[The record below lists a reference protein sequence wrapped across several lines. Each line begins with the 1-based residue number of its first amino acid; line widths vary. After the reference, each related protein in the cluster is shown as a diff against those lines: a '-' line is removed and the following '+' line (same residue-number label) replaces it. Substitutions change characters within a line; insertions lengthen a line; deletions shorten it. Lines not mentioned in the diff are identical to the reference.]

1 MIKNMLF
8 CGIAAIVT
16 TATVLTSCYYDPY
29 YTSVGA
35 TYGGSYSSGSSY
47 YGGGSGYSSSVY
59 ISTGNPEWGYDPYTY
74 SYYNYRRRC
83 YYDPYLNGF
92 YPVGYRPPV
101 FAGCVHPHGWRP
113 GASYCPPP
121 RRVSNITIVNYRN
134 RESAYRRGGYIQ
146 EGYRGQYATQQSR
159 PETRP
164 SFFQQPEQQVRPQ
177 QNYTRPSPGF
187 QQQQQSRPERPSR
200 ESWREQQQARPSAFN
215 TQVNNTPQPQ
225 AQTRPSF
232 GSTRP
237 AFDGGQQATQA
248 ARPNFGG
255 ERPSSVGNRMGRQDR
270 MAEGVRESRQPRT
283 ERVERKPRGEQEA
296 EQAQP

>member
-1 MIKNMLF
+1 MIKNIRF
-8 CGIAAIVT
+8 CGIVAVAV
-16 TATVLTSCYYDPY
+16 TATALTSCYYDPY
-29 YTSVGA
+29 FTSVGA
-35 TYGGSYSSGSSY
+35 TYGGSYSSSSSY
-47 YGGGSGYSSSVY
+47 YGGGGGYSSSVY

-113 GASYCPPP
+113 GSSYCPPP

-134 RESAYRRGGYIQ
+134 RESAYRSAGYIHHNHR
-146 EGYRGQYATQQSR
+146 EQYATQHAR
-159 PETRP
+159 PQTKP
-164 SFFQQPEQQVRPQ
+164 SFFQQPEQEVRPQ
-177 QNYTRPSPGF
+177 QNYTRPALGF
-187 QQQQQSRPERPSR
+187 QQQQQSRPSR
-200 ESWREQQQARPSAFN
+200 ESWREQQQTRPSAFN
-215 TQVNNTPQPQ
+215 KPVNSTPQPQ

-248 ARPNFGG
+248 ARPNFGS
-255 ERPSSVGNRMGRQDR
+255 ERPSSFGNRMSRQDR
-270 MAEGVRESRQPRT
+270 MAEGPRESRQPRT
-283 ERVERKPRGEQEA
+283 ERVERKPRGEQA
-296 EQAQP
+296 PQP

>member
-1 MIKNMLF
+1 MIKNSRF
-8 CGIAAIVT
+8 CGFTPVLLAS
-16 TATVLTSCYYDPY
+16 TALSSCYYDPY
-29 YTSVGA
+29 FTSVGA
-35 TYGGSYSSGSSY
+35 TYGGSYSSSSSH
-47 YGGGSGYSSSVY
+47 YGGGSGYSSSVF
-59 ISTGNPEWGYDPYTY
+59 ISTGNAEWGYDPYTY

-113 GASYCPPP
+113 GMSYCPPP
-121 RRVSNITIVNYRN
+121 RRVSNIKIVNYRN
-134 RESAYRRGGYIQ
+134 RESAYRSAGYIQ
-146 EGYRGQYATQQSR
+146 HNHREQYATQQSR
-159 PETRP
+159 PQTKP
-164 SFFQQPEQQVRPQ
+164 SFFQRPEQQVRPQ

-187 QQQQQSRPERPSR
+187 QQQQQTRPSR
-200 ESWREQQQARPSAFN
+200 EPSRDRKQPQTRPSGFN
-215 TQVNNTPQPQ
+215 TLINTAPQPQ

-237 AFDGGQQATQA
+237 SFDRGQQTQT
-248 ARPNFGG
+248 ARPSFGG
-255 ERPSSVGNRMGRQDR
+255 DRMSSRDR
-270 MAEGVRESRQPRT
+270 MAEAVRKTNHPRT